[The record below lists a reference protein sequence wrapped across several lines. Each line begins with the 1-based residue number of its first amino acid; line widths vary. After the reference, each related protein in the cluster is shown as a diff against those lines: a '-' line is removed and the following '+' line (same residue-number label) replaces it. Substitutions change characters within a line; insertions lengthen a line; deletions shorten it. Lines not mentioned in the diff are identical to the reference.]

1 VYAGCYARRYEG
13 RYTGVRIGVLQ
24 DFMLGGAVCGTL
36 RDSMWGVKQEC
47 YVGYYAGCCVGR
59 HFSSN

>member
-24 DFMLGGAVCGTL
+24 DFMLGGL
-36 RDSMWGVKQEC
+36 RHFAGL
-47 YVGYYAGCCVGR
+47 YVGR
-59 HFSSN
+59 